1 MRVLTVILPVSALG
15 IIRYWNNYLIS
26 ISGKVFEFYKKTMK
40 KVSVLLILFS
50 VLLSN
55 SALLWA
61 QTEPEDIKL
70 NTDKFQEFFYES
82 LKQKGIENYDKAIL
96 ALEKCLAIEPEN
108 ATVHFE
114 LGKNYLASKD
124 YKNAYTSFEKAT
136 KIDPT
141 NKWFWIGL
149 YDVDYATKDFNRG
162 IITIQKLIEF
172 DPRFKE
178 DLASLYM
185 STSQFDK
192 ALELINELN
201 ATFGKSERR
210 ESYKTQ
216 ILSQGKYQNVEI
228 ANLLEQIKNNPKE
241 ESNYISLIYWYSK
254 NNETDKM
261 LETVRKLETAIPT
274 SEWAQLSL
282 FKSHLEN
289 NDGEKAVKAMN
300 IALASSK
307 IDSKIKH
314 RILNEFLIF
323 TNKNPQF
330 TADLEKAVSYFD
342 NDPEVN
348 VAKEI
353 GKFYHNKKQW
363 DRAIGYYDKAIS
375 KSTETD
381 IETNL
386 LLFQAYAETQQFEL
400 LSKRAINMVDL
411 FPTQPQFYYYS
422 GLAYNQLKQFKK
434 AKDILEMGLDYLV
447 DDKTLEIN
455 FNIQLGEAFNG
466 LGDLKKKE
474 FYFSKANQ
482 LLKK

>member
-1 MRVLTVILPVSALG
+1 
-15 IIRYWNNYLIS
+15 
-26 ISGKVFEFYKKTMK
+26 MK
-40 KVSVLLILFS
+40 KVSFLLILFS

-55 SALLWA
+55 SSLLLA

-70 NTDKFQEFFYES
+70 NTDKFQDYFYEA

-96 ALEKCLAIEPEN
+96 ELEKCLKMEPEN
-108 ATVHFE
+108 ATIHFE
-114 LGKNYLASKD
+114 LGKNYLALKD
-124 YKNAYTSFEKAT
+124 YKNAYGSFEHAT

-141 NKWFWIGL
+141 NKWFWIGM

-162 IITIQKLIEF
+162 IITIQKLITF
-172 DPRFKE
+172 DPKFKE
-178 DLASLYM
+178 DLTSLYM

-201 ATFGKSERR
+201 ETSGKSDRR
-210 ESYKTQ
+210 ESYKIQ
-216 ILSQGKYQNVEI
+216 ILSQGKYQNTEI
-228 ANLLEQIKNNPKE
+228 ANLIEQISRYPKE
-241 ESNYISLIYWYSK
+241 ESNYISLIYLYSK

-261 LETVRKLETAIPT
+261 LETARKLETEIPT
-274 SEWAQLSL
+274 SEWTQVSL
-282 FKSHLEN
+282 FKSYLEN
-289 NDGEKAVKAMN
+289 KDGEKAVKSMN

-323 TNKNPQF
+323 TNTNPQF
-330 TADLEKAVSYFD
+330 ADALEKAVGYFD

-363 DRAIGYYDKAIS
+363 DKAIGYYDKAIL
-375 KSTETD
+375 KGAETD

-386 LLFQAYAETQQFEL
+386 LLLQAYTETKKFEL
-400 LSKRAINMVDL
+400 LNKKAMDMVEL

-422 GLAYNQLKQFKK
+422 GLGYNQLKQFKK

-447 DDKTLEIN
+447 DDKTLETN
-455 FNIQLGEAFNG
+455 FNIQLGEAYNG
-466 LGDLKKKE
+466 LGDFKKKE

-482 LLKK
+482 LLKQ